1 MELSVRVSKR
11 LQAKKDSLNIQ
22 ASEPE
27 SFLNVLVPEP
37 VSLKNVTQNNVSGLT
52 PSAIRYRRH
61 REKLQA
67 DPEKFA
73 AFKEK
78 DRKRSVLYRQN
89 ITPEKRERARL
100 LSNLRTQKCR
110 QKKKEL
116 GLPLNE
122 KKVKP
127 ETRAA
132 VLERREKERLRKA
145 AYRAKLSPHEKAWIN
160 RKRKERKQQANS
172 PQANSPLCV
181 NSAEVGESLGT
192 GFQTPVAKRMAV
204 SRALMKLPRSPKKY
218 AAVVEGL
225 SQIRSPRRSKALQD
239 IGFLR
244 LPERRKLIFLNN
256 INESIKTYLHS
267 TSKKRSQMSNARRQV
282 LCNILTKYNKFR
294 GCATHFKHFGF
305 SRSFMSKCKSQN
317 IARKKRSDCITQNAL
332 EKIHNFYSREDVS
345 RTDPS
350 QSSVSARTGKPK
362 RFMQKTLKEAYTQL
376 STHAPTLKV
385 SFSKFAKLK
394 PFMTKATQHNKMQSC
409 LCEFCMKIF
418 LYMEGINK
426 FLIKKGHREL
436 TLKNPASSLDLTLCP
451 RTNANCF
458 HKLQCIERSCSN
470 CGVDLINKYFE
481 PLKNCMDE
489 LAEWSIWSKMTDEY
503 VQSDGTLRKV
513 IKWRPVNKE
522 GPFNDL
528 VTSMQKDLEKFSLHL
543 FTANWQQQQF
553 ADLKQDLPC
562 DWLLLVSDFG
572 QNFTCH
578 HQDEIQGA
586 HWARTEVTIH
596 PVVSYYRDKDLIV
609 KESMVFLSN
618 DLKHDGHASQ
628 HFQMKVIYEL
638 ANRGHAFTKVIS
650 FSDGCAAQYK
660 GKLNFVDLSF
670 SKEDTNVS
678 IERHYFGSRHGKG
691 PCDAEI
697 GVKKNAT
704 LAIKRRMAIISD
716 AKGLFLW
723 AKEYMTKAEPT
734 SKRTFFLVEQ
744 GEINRDR
751 PDRSNEKIRSLQGS
765 RSVHAVRGITPYNIA
780 YRKRSCF
787 CFPCRNSDGSQCLH
801 DEICG
806 SWNMFKLQKQNVVQ
820 SQSNLES
827 SLDVSPIC
835 SNSKAQTLSSTNQ
848 KYIVNSC
855 VIVKYGEIFY
865 PGVVT
870 EVLDDQ
876 RRINFLKR
884 HRNKRDIFVYP
895 EVQDIQLVYAD
906 MIVTEVMLIPNGN
919 SLREWRV
926 EGFDF

>member
-1 MELSVRVSKR
+1 M
-11 LQAKKDSLNIQ
+11 
-22 ASEPE
+22 
-27 SFLNVLVPEP
+27 
-37 VSLKNVTQNNVSGLT
+37 
-52 PSAIRYRRH
+52 
-61 REKLQA
+61 
-67 DPEKFA
+67 
-73 AFKEK
+73 
-78 DRKRSVLYRQN
+78 DRKRSVVYRQN

-160 RKRKERKQQANS
+160 RKCKERKQQANS

-332 EKIHNFYSREDVS
+332 ETIHNFYSREDVS

-458 HKLQCIERSCSN
+458 HNTLYHHSEHTHLSSLTRCS
-470 CGVDLINKYFE
+470 I
-481 PLKNCMDE
+481 
-489 LAEWSIWSKMTDEY
+489 
-503 VQSDGTLRKV
+503 
-513 IKWRPVNKE
+513 
-522 GPFNDL
+522 
-528 VTSMQKDLEKFSLHL
+528 
-543 FTANWQQQQF
+543 
-553 ADLKQDLPC
+553 
-562 DWLLLVSDFG
+562 LL
-572 QNFTCH
+572 
-578 HQDEIQGA
+578 
-586 HWARTEVTIH
+586 IH
-596 PVVSYYRDKDLIV
+596 PCN
-609 KESMVFLSN
+609 FLKAQN
-618 DLKHDGHASQ
+618 
-628 HFQMKVIYEL
+628 
-638 ANRGHAFTKVIS
+638 
-650 FSDGCAAQYK
+650 DGCAAQYK

-697 GVKKNAT
+697 GVVKKNAT

-787 CFPCRNSDGSQCLH
+787 CFPCRNS
-801 DEICG
+801 
-806 SWNMFKLQKQNVVQ
+806 VVQ

-835 SNSKAQTLSSTNQ
+835 SNSK
-848 KYIVNSC
+848 
-855 VIVKYGEIFY
+855 VK
-865 PGVVT
+865 
-870 EVLDDQ
+870 
-876 RRINFLKR
+876 
-884 HRNKRDIFVYP
+884 
-895 EVQDIQLVYAD
+895 
-906 MIVTEVMLIPNGN
+906 
-919 SLREWRV
+919 S
-926 EGFDF
+926 

>member
-1 MELSVRVSKR
+1 MELSVRVSRR

-73 AFKEK
+73 AYKEK
-78 DRKRSVLYRQN
+78 DRKRSVAYRQN

-100 LSNLRTQKCR
+100 LSNLRTQKCGL
-110 QKKKEL
+110 KKKEL

-145 AYRAKLSPHEKAWIN
+145 AYRAKLSTHEKAWMN

-172 PQANSPLCV
+172 PLNV
-181 NSAEVGESLGT
+181 ISAEVGESLGT

-225 SQIRSPRRSKALQD
+225 TQIRSPRRSKALQD

-267 TSKKRSQMSNARRQV
+267 IIKKRSQMSNARRQV
-282 LCNILTKYNKFR
+282 LCSILTN
-294 GCATHFKHFGF
+294 
-305 SRSFMSKCKSQN
+305 
-317 IARKKRSDCITQNAL
+317 
-332 EKIHNFYSREDVS
+332 REDVS

-489 LAEWSIWSKMTDEY
+489 LADWSIWSKMTDEY

-513 IKWRPVNKE
+513 TKWRPVNKE
-522 GPFNDL
+522 GPFNEL

-609 KESMVFLSN
+609 KESMFFLSN

-628 HFQMKVIYEL
+628 HFQTKGIYEL
-638 ANRGHAFTKVIS
+638 ANRGHAFTKVYLYCI
-650 FSDGCAAQYK
+650 
-660 GKLNFVDLSF
+660 
-670 SKEDTNVS
+670 
-678 IERHYFGSRHGKG
+678 
-691 PCDAEI
+691 
-697 GVKKNAT
+697 
-704 LAIKRRMAIISD
+704 
-716 AKGLFLW
+716 
-723 AKEYMTKAEPT
+723 
-734 SKRTFFLVEQ
+734 
-744 GEINRDR
+744 
-751 PDRSNEKIRSLQGS
+751 
-765 RSVHAVRGITPYNIA
+765 
-780 YRKRSCF
+780 SCF
-787 CFPCRNSDGSQCLH
+787 FNNIPC
-801 DEICG
+801 
-806 SWNMFKLQKQNVVQ
+806 
-820 SQSNLES
+820 
-827 SLDVSPIC
+827 
-835 SNSKAQTLSSTNQ
+835 
-848 KYIVNSC
+848 
-855 VIVKYGEIFY
+855 
-865 PGVVT
+865 
-870 EVLDDQ
+870 
-876 RRINFLKR
+876 
-884 HRNKRDIFVYP
+884 
-895 EVQDIQLVYAD
+895 
-906 MIVTEVMLIPNGN
+906 
-919 SLREWRV
+919 
-926 EGFDF
+926 